1 MSTWRYLRSLAWTFK
16 WTLSLDIF
24 VQAVLIAAL
33 EHGFVLIIR
42 EIFDTMTGDARTSL
56 GVWTLCAVLAGV
68 VAFQMV
74 LYVGSVTLQFA
85 NQFMIGALLRRNVL
99 AHLMELS
106 GMRGLPASPGE
117 AVTRFRGDASSA
129 GRFYIWPKFI
139 VTQLLVSI
147 VAIAIMVSISPFV
160 TLIGLLPIIL
170 VYLVVHFART
180 RIERTRKQSR
190 EAAGDVTGFLGEMFG
205 SAEAIKVAGAED
217 HVLNEFDRVN
227 AARKQATLRDTLL
240 TQTLNAVFRN
250 LEGISVGAILIVAG
264 HAMLSGELTVGDLVL
279 FVFYLEQFSWLS
291 RGLGQVMTEYRQL
304 GVGLGRLD
312 ELMPG
317 APPEKLVERNP
328 THLFRK
334 APDPAPVEKTEA
346 DRLESLEVSGLTYL
360 YPDSER
366 GVHEVDLSL
375 RKGSFTVITGRVG
388 AGKSTLL
395 RVLLGSLPL
404 QGGRAALEREAG
416 RGRERGPGAAARG
429 LHVAGAAS
437 VQRGAA
443 GEYFAGTPRGRC
455 GPAGGRA
462 FRRAGRRHRRSG
474 RRAGHGGRAARGE
487 AVRGTAEEGGGGAHV
502 RPGAGTAGLRRPVER
517 SRRGDRAGPC
527 GSGWRNGR
535 TGRCWR
541 SRTGGRLFV
550 VPTILSCSRTD
561 GWRLR
566 GSWTSCWGRLP
577 RCRGCGRGTWGAEE
591 SRKYCVGGGGL
602 TLAFTLTPVS
612 SREQA
617 LALSRQGESGST
629 LTRE

>member
-1 MSTWRYLRSLAWTFK
+1 MSTWRYLRSLSWTFK

-240 TQTLNAVFRN
+240 TQTLNAIFRN

-328 THLFRK
+328 THLIRK
-334 APDPAPVEKTEA
+334 APDPEPVEKTEA

-366 GVHEVDLSL
+366 GVREVDLSL

-404 QGGRAALEREAG
+404 QEGELRWNGRPVEDASEVLVPPRVAYTSQVPRLFSEELRGNILLGLSEDRVDLPGAVRSAVLEGDIDDLEDGLDTVVGPRGVKLSGGQQRRAAAARMFVREPELLVFDDLSSGLDVETEQTLWERLAERSDSTVLAVSHRRAAL
-416 RGRERGPGAAARG
+416 
-429 LHVAGAAS
+429 
-437 VQRGAA
+437 
-443 GEYFAGTPRGRC
+443 
-455 GPAGGRA
+455 
-462 FRRAGRRHRRSG
+462 RRADHI
-474 RRAGHGGRAARGE
+474 
-487 AVRGTAEEGGGGAHV
+487 
-502 RPGAGTAGLRRPVER
+502 
-517 SRRGDRAGPC
+517 
-527 GSGWRNGR
+527 
-535 TGRCWR
+535 
-541 SRTGGRLFV
+541 V
-550 VPTILSCSRTD
+550 VLKD
-561 GWRLR
+561 GWVEAEGKLDELLGTSVEMQRLWA
-566 GSWTSCWGRLP
+566 GD
-577 RCRGCGRGTWGAEE
+577 
-591 SRKYCVGGGGL
+591 V
-602 TLAFTLTPVS
+602 
-612 SREQA
+612 
-617 LALSRQGESGST
+617 
-629 LTRE
+629 

>member
-1 MSTWRYLRSLAWTFK
+1 MSTWRYLKSLVWTFK
-16 WTLSLDIF
+16 WTLSLDII

-33 EHGFVLIIR
+33 EHGFVLTIR
-42 EIFDTMTGDARTSL
+42 EIFDTMTDDARTSL
-56 GVWTLCAVLAGV
+56 GVWTLCAVLAGI

-99 AHLMELS
+99 AHLMDLS

-160 TLIGLLPIIL
+160 TLIGLLPILL
-170 VYLVVHFART
+170 VYVVVHFART

-190 EAAGDVTGFLGEMFG
+190 EAAGEVTGFLGEMFG

-217 HVLNEFDRVN
+217 HVLSEFDRVN

-250 LEGISVGAILIVAG
+250 LEGIGVGAILIVAG

-346 DRLESLEVSGLTYL
+346 GRLESLEVSGLTYV
-360 YPDSER
+360 YPDSEQ
-366 GVHEVDLSL
+366 GVREVDLSL
-375 RKGSFTVITGRVG
+375 QKGSFTVITGRVG
-388 AGKSTLL
+388 SGKSTLL

-404 QGGRAALEREAG
+404 QAGELRWNGRPVEDASEVFVPPRVAYTSQVPRLFSEELRGNILLGLREDGVDLPGAVRSAVLEGDIDDLENGLDTVVGPRGVKLSGGQQRRAAAARMFVREPELLVFDDLSSGLDVETEQTLWERLSERSDRTVLVVSHRRAAL
-416 RGRERGPGAAARG
+416 
-429 LHVAGAAS
+429 
-437 VQRGAA
+437 
-443 GEYFAGTPRGRC
+443 
-455 GPAGGRA
+455 
-462 FRRAGRRHRRSG
+462 RRADHIVVLKDGRVEAEGKLDELLGTSVEMQRLW
-474 RRAGHGGRAARGE
+474 AG
-487 AVRGTAEEGGGGAHV
+487 
-502 RPGAGTAGLRRPVER
+502 
-517 SRRGDRAGPC
+517 D
-527 GSGWRNGR
+527 
-535 TGRCWR
+535 
-541 SRTGGRLFV
+541 
-550 VPTILSCSRTD
+550 
-561 GWRLR
+561 
-566 GSWTSCWGRLP
+566 
-577 RCRGCGRGTWGAEE
+577 
-591 SRKYCVGGGGL
+591 VGGG
-602 TLAFTLTPVS
+602 
-612 SREQA
+612 RK
-617 LALSRQGESGST
+617 
-629 LTRE
+629 

>member
-16 WTLSLDIF
+16 WTLSLDVF

-33 EHGFVLIIR
+33 EHGFVLTIR
-42 EIFDTMTGDARTSL
+42 EIFDTMTDDARTSL
-56 GVWTLCAVLAGV
+56 GVWTLCAVLAGI

-99 AHLMELS
+99 AHLMDLS

-160 TLIGLLPIIL
+160 TLIGLLPILL
-170 VYLVVHFART
+170 VYVVVHFART

-190 EAAGDVTGFLGEMFG
+190 EAAGEVTGFLGEMFG

-217 HVLNEFDRVN
+217 HVLSEFDRVN

-250 LEGISVGAILIVAG
+250 LEGIGVGAILIVAG
-264 HAMLSGELTVGDLVL
+264 HAMLSGDLTVGDLVL

-346 DRLESLEVSGLTYL
+346 DRLVGLEATGVTYV

-366 GVHEVDLSL
+366 GVQGVDLSL
-375 RKGSFTVITGRVG
+375 QKGSFTVITGRVG
-388 AGKSTLL
+388 SGKSTLL

-404 QGGRAALEREAG
+404 QAGELRWNGRQVEDASEVFVPPRVAYTSQVPRLFSEELRGNILLGLREDGVDLPGAVRSAVLEGDIDELENGLDTVVGPRGVKLSGGQQRRAAAARMFVREPELLVFDDLSSGLDVETEQTLWERLSERSDSTVLAVSHRRAAL
-416 RGRERGPGAAARG
+416 
-429 LHVAGAAS
+429 
-437 VQRGAA
+437 
-443 GEYFAGTPRGRC
+443 
-455 GPAGGRA
+455 
-462 FRRAGRRHRRSG
+462 RRADHIVVLKDGRV
-474 RRAGHGGRAARGE
+474 E
-487 AVRGTAEEGGGGAHV
+487 AE
-502 RPGAGTAGLRRPVER
+502 
-517 SRRGDRAGPC
+517 
-527 GSGWRNGR
+527 
-535 TGRCWR
+535 
-541 SRTGGRLFV
+541 GRLDELLG
-550 VPTILSCSRTD
+550 TSSEMQ
-561 GWRLR
+561 RLWA
-566 GSWTSCWGRLP
+566 GD
-577 RCRGCGRGTWGAEE
+577 
-591 SRKYCVGGGGL
+591 VGGG
-602 TLAFTLTPVS
+602 
-612 SREQA
+612 RK
-617 LALSRQGESGST
+617 
-629 LTRE
+629 

>member
-1 MSTWRYLRSLAWTFK
+1 MSTWRYVRSLAWTFK

-33 EHGFVLIIR
+33 EHGFVLIVR

-190 EAAGDVTGFLGEMFG
+190 EAAGEVTGFLGEMFG

-317 APPEKLVERNP
+317 TPPEKLVERNP
-328 THLFRK
+328 THLIRK
-334 APDPAPVEKTEA
+334 APDPEPVEKTEA

-366 GVHEVDLSL
+366 GVREVDLSL

-395 RVLLGSLPL
+395 RVLLGSLPMQAGEL
-404 QGGRAALEREAG
+404 RWNGRPVEDASEVFVPPRVAYTSQVPRLFSEELRGNILLGLREDGVDLPGAVRSAVLEGDIDDLEDGLDTVVGPRGVKLSGGQQRRA
-416 RGRERGPGAAARG
+416 AAARMFVREPELLVFDDLSSG
-429 LHVAGAAS
+429 LDVETERTLWERLAERSDRTVLAVSHRREAL
-437 VQRGAA
+437 
-443 GEYFAGTPRGRC
+443 
-455 GPAGGRA
+455 
-462 FRRAGRRHRRSG
+462 RRADHIVVLKDGRMEAEGKLDDLLGTSVEMQRLW
-474 RRAGHGGRAARGE
+474 AG
-487 AVRGTAEEGGGGAHV
+487 
-502 RPGAGTAGLRRPVER
+502 
-517 SRRGDRAGPC
+517 D
-527 GSGWRNGR
+527 
-535 TGRCWR
+535 
-541 SRTGGRLFV
+541 
-550 VPTILSCSRTD
+550 
-561 GWRLR
+561 
-566 GSWTSCWGRLP
+566 
-577 RCRGCGRGTWGAEE
+577 
-591 SRKYCVGGGGL
+591 VGGG
-602 TLAFTLTPVS
+602 
-612 SREQA
+612 RK
-617 LALSRQGESGST
+617 
-629 LTRE
+629 

>member
-56 GVWTLCAVLAGV
+56 GVWTLCAVLAGI

-99 AHLMELS
+99 AHLMNLS

-129 GRFYIWPKFI
+129 GRFYMWPKFI

-147 VAIAIMVSISPFV
+147 VAVAIMVSISPFV

-170 VYLVVHFART
+170 VYMVVHFART

-190 EAAGDVTGFLGEMFG
+190 EAAGEVTGFLGEMFG

-227 AARKQATLRDTLL
+227 AARKRATLRDTLL

-250 LEGISVGAILIVAG
+250 LEGTGTGAILIVAG

-291 RGLGQVMTEYRQL
+291 RGLGQIMTEYRQV

-346 DRLESLEVSGLTYL
+346 DRLESLEASGVTYV

-366 GVHEVDLSL
+366 GVRDVDLSL

-388 AGKSTLL
+388 SGKSTLL

-404 QGGRAALEREAG
+404 EAGELRWNGRPVEDASEVLVPARVAYTSQVPRLFSEELRGNILLGLREDSVDLPGAVRSAVLEGDIDDLESGLDTIVGPRGVKLSGGQKRRAAAARMFVREPELLVFDDLSSGLDVETEQTLWERLSDRPGRTVLAVSHRRAAL
-416 RGRERGPGAAARG
+416 
-429 LHVAGAAS
+429 
-437 VQRGAA
+437 
-443 GEYFAGTPRGRC
+443 
-455 GPAGGRA
+455 
-462 FRRAGRRHRRSG
+462 RRADHIIVLKDGRV
-474 RRAGHGGRAARGE
+474 E
-487 AVRGTAEEGGGGAHV
+487 AE
-502 RPGAGTAGLRRPVER
+502 
-517 SRRGDRAGPC
+517 
-527 GSGWRNGR
+527 
-535 TGRCWR
+535 
-541 SRTGGRLFV
+541 GRLDELLGTSV
-550 VPTILSCSRTD
+550 EMQ
-561 GWRLR
+561 RLWA
-566 GSWTSCWGRLP
+566 GD
-577 RCRGCGRGTWGAEE
+577 
-591 SRKYCVGGGGL
+591 VD
-602 TLAFTLTPVS
+602 
-612 SREQA
+612 
-617 LALSRQGESGST
+617 
-629 LTRE
+629 

>member
-33 EHGFVLIIR
+33 EHGFVLIVR

-99 AHLMELS
+99 AHLMDLS

-117 AVTRFRGDASSA
+117 AVTRFRGDASAA

-147 VAIAIMVSISPFV
+147 VAVAIMVSISPFV

-205 SAEAIKVAGAED
+205 SAEAIKVAGAEN

-279 FVFYLEQFSWLS
+279 FVFYLQQFSWLS

-346 DRLESLEVSGLTYL
+346 DRLESLEATGLTYE

-366 GVHEVDLSL
+366 GVREVGLSL

-388 AGKSTLL
+388 SGKSTLL

-404 QGGRAALEREAG
+404 QGGELRWNGRPVEDASEVLAPPRVAYTSQVPRLFSEELRGNILLGLREDGVDLPGAVRSAVLERDIDDLEDG
-416 RGRERGPGAAARG
+416 LDTIVGPRGVKLSGGQQRRAAAARMFVREPELLVFDDLSSG
-429 LHVAGAAS
+429 LDVETERTLWERLAERRDCTVLAVSHRREALRRADHIIVLKDGRVEAEGKLDVLLGTSAEM
-437 VQRGAA
+437 QRLWA
-443 GEYFAGTPRGRC
+443 GE
-455 GPAGGRA
+455 
-462 FRRAGRRHRRSG
+462 
-474 RRAGHGGRAARGE
+474 
-487 AVRGTAEEGGGGAHV
+487 
-502 RPGAGTAGLRRPVER
+502 VE
-517 SRRGDRAGPC
+517 
-527 GSGWRNGR
+527 
-535 TGRCWR
+535 
-541 SRTGGRLFV
+541 
-550 VPTILSCSRTD
+550 
-561 GWRLR
+561 
-566 GSWTSCWGRLP
+566 
-577 RCRGCGRGTWGAEE
+577 
-591 SRKYCVGGGGL
+591 
-602 TLAFTLTPVS
+602 
-612 SREQA
+612 
-617 LALSRQGESGST
+617 
-629 LTRE
+629 